1 MRMRTLLAAVV
12 HQAARRGGLHVFQ
25 VLYRKLGTGFAG
37 PLARGLACRRLHE
50 EELLSCCA
58 DPQLDL
64 GEGMVREAI
73 LAGDD
78 CVGAFS
84 GGKLLGYVWFS
95 YADAPH
101 LNGVRVRVPA
111 QAIYRFKAF
120 VLPAYRGRG
129 IASFLY
135 GAADGIVARPGRQY
149 VVNCVAVQNLAS
161 IAASRRSGD
170 ALLGHLCYWQAGRFF
185 AAYHTPEVEALG
197 LRFHLVATRRD
208 NRSARMAS
216 LRASGSGS
224 LQEKR
229 S

>member
-1 MRMRTLLAAVV
+1 M

-25 VLYRKLGTGFAG
+25 VLYRRLGAGLAG
-37 PLARGLACRRLHE
+37 PLARELTCRRLYE
-50 EELLSCCA
+50 EELLACCA

-64 GEGMVREAI
+64 GEGMVRDAI

-78 CVGAFS
+78 CVGAFA
-84 GGKLLGYVWFS
+84 GGRLVGYVWFS

-101 LNGVRVRVPA
+101 LNGVRVSVPA

-120 VLPAYRGRG
+120 VLPAWRGRG

-135 GAADGIVARPGRQY
+135 GAADGIVARPARRY

-170 ALLGHLCYWQAGRFF
+170 ALLGHLGYWQARRCF
-185 AAYHTPEVEALG
+185 AAYHTPEVEAFG
-197 LRFHLVATRRD
+197 LRFHLARRD
-208 NRSARMAS
+208 SRSTRLAS
-216 LRASGSGS
+216 RRAGGRAA
-224 LQEKR
+224 L
-229 S
+229 